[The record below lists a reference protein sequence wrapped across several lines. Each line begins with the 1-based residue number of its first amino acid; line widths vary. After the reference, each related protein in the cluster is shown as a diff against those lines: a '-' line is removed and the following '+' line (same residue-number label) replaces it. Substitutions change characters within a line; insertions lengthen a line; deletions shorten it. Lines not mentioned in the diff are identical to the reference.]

1 MLALK
6 VVGEQDREVKC
17 FGQNTWFRRILKSLC
32 RHPNILR
39 LYGYFHD
46 VTRVYL
52 ILEHAPRG
60 EVYKELQRLTKFD
73 EQRTATV
80 GCPSFLSIP
89 LCVWNICSIEAA
101 LQIKLC
107 VLLGET
113 EIS

>member
-1 MLALK
+1 MFWTKHLVQK
-6 VVGEQDREVKC
+6 
-17 FGQNTWFRRILKSLC
+17 NTEISLC

-113 EIS
+113 DFLAATWHLGRE

>member
-1 MLALK
+1 MEIGKLKALA
-6 VVGEQDREVKC
+6 
-17 FGQNTWFRRILKSLC
+17 NTWFRRTLKSLC

-60 EVYKELQRLTKFD
+60 EVYRELQRLSKFD

-80 GCPSFLSIP
+80 GCSSFLSIP
-89 LCVWNICSIEAA
+89 VSGISADRA
-101 LQIKLC
+101 SSSDQ
-107 VLLGET
+107 VLYSAGGH
-113 EIS
+113 